1 MNIHSNGLQSGL
13 YLGPLRLKRVLFSQL
28 KVGETYYE
36 YYTDSRDK
44 FVGFDGYCAIFKHN
58 VFFAYKKC
66 EFYELVPFKDIVNN
80 MKAIER
86 VLDYLNYPLHSDSL
100 DGHSLDI

>member
-1 MNIHSNGLQSGL
+1 MIHSNGL
-13 YLGPLRLKRVLFSQL
+13 YLGRLQLKRVLFSQL

-44 FVGFDGYCAIFKHN
+44 FLGFDSYCAIFKYN

-66 EFYELVPFKDIVNN
+66 KFYELVPFKDIVNN

-86 VLDYLNYPLHSDSL
+86 VLDYVNYPL

>member
-1 MNIHSNGLQSGL
+1 MNIHSNGLAR

-44 FVGFDGYCAIFKHN
+44 FLGFDGYCAIFKHN
-58 VFFAYKKC
+58 IFFAYKKC

-80 MKAIER
+80 TKAIER
-86 VLDYLNYPLHSDSL
+86 VLDCLNYPLDGHSL